1 MNHNDDKI
9 RNTAWYSQP
18 EATSWGTF
26 RLVAPS
32 CSGFLAWI
40 IWIHFKTGIL
50 GPEIKH

>member
-1 MNHNDDKI
+1 MNINDDKI

-40 IWIHFKTGIL
+40 DLDPFQNGHSRSGD
-50 GPEIKH
+50 